1 MTYSDVQTALVP
13 SMRGYL
19 GYRPFP
25 CQLLQQCI
33 DITLYGGSVL
43 WGSSV
48 QRVDGSIA
56 LVSVREFS

>member
-43 WGSSV
+43 WGHLFKESMDQLRS
-48 QRVDGSIA
+48 
-56 LVSVREFS
+56 